1 MSIEY
6 SIEPTHVK
14 LELEKRA
21 RYRMLCGSMWLSYF
35 FSNIATS
42 LKRTV

>member
-14 LELEKRA
+14 LELERERGIECFVA
-21 RYRMLCGSMWLSYF
+21 ACDYHISFPILLPALNAW
-35 FSNIATS
+35 
-42 LKRTV
+42 